1 MIEVDD
7 EGFLADPRSWTIDY
21 AKSVAAELNVNLTDE
36 HWLIIHAVR
45 DFYTKTGMS
54 PSMRPLMKIVQT
66 KAPNLA
72 NSIKLSELFTNQTT
86 RVIAQISGLPKPT
99 DCI

>member
-1 MIEVDD
+1 MITVDA
-7 EGFLADPRSWTIDY
+7 EGFLTDPRSWTSDY
-21 AKSVAAELNVNLTDE
+21 ANSVATNLNMNLTEE
-36 HWLIIHAVR
+36 HWLVIHAVR

-54 PSMRPLMKIVQT
+54 PSMRPLMKVVQV

-72 NSIKLSELFTNQTT
+72 NSIRLSELFTNQTT
-86 RVIAQISGLPKPT
+86 RVVAQISGLPKPT